1 MAPKMTNELRD
12 GTMDTP
18 LKFSNTLLSQFSF
31 ADVHVYTMNF
41 ARVSTV
47 IYEPSTSGERVINHC
62 LTNLPV
68 YVAADD
74 RLQFG
79 WNEQYIYRNFGLHQ
93 FEYHHILLI
102 SAMSE
107 CLPEVYVAA
116 VLSHLSDRHETEERI
131 KPTIESWTGIVRSM
145 NGVLTTSDFALMLD
159 QRMRLDPYRVTSG
172 HSTSCTNSLISPA
185 DFAKALDALG
195 KLSLERKGE
204 LTLVGGNFL
213 GWFATFTE
221 LFLDLEVHI
230 SSRDGQELYATHRG
244 GAASLHIIY
253 LDEVGSTLAPSLESK
268 ISETLTLTIMC
279 PPDAEEN
286 TVPRIPFTGRVRWEG
301 LLSMVFESSFNRIAH
316 QDSKCFVQSVG
327 GVARSFQLLAEDP
340 ETPDDM
346 ISQDNRL
353 NPASWGMGLIQT
365 LCNWFPEM
373 RHLQGRLERLQRLD
387 RTAAFGKCDEGA
399 HGFTKLCGCTICGGL
414 PYLGPNG
421 EWVTPQIGIGT
432 DPPPY
437 DKGLPQSFCLLAI
450 METILNLALAM
461 SRITVVPNV
470 YPSRAGILCIYQRQ
484 VRKLLYAKGRVA
496 SIEFDRVKTL
506 FLNDWNAGY
515 SRRLRTAAALFSGS
529 WPETDL
535 PENLCALRH
544 EGISAYVMDIQYG
557 EKSSKHRRDKDV
569 IRVMPGH
576 IAFRQKAYSRVTTGS
591 PKDIKYGD
599 YSWEEVSVDHM
610 ERKLY
615 FK

>member
-1 MAPKMTNELRD
+1 MAPKVTNELRD
-12 GTMDTP
+12 GTMDMP
-18 LKFSNTLLSQFSF
+18 LAFSNRLLSQFSF
-31 ADVHVYTMNF
+31 AGVHVYTMNF

-93 FEYHHILLI
+93 FEYHHMLLI

-107 CLPEVYVAA
+107 CLPEAYVAA

-159 QRMRLDPYRVTSG
+159 QRMRLDPYRVISG
-172 HSTSCTNSLISPA
+172 HSTSCTNSLIPPA

-195 KLSLERKGE
+195 KLSIERKGE

-221 LFLDLEVHI
+221 LFLDINVHI
-230 SSRDGQELYATHRG
+230 SSRDGQELYATRG
-244 GAASLHIIY
+244 GSRASLRLIY
-253 LDEVGSTLAPSLESK
+253 LDEMDATLAPSLESK
-268 ISETLTLTIMC
+268 TSETLTLTIMC

-286 TVPRIPFTGRVRWEG
+286 TIPRIPFTGRVGWEG
-301 LLSMVFESSFNRIAH
+301 LLPKVFESSFNRIAH

-327 GVARSFQLLAEDP
+327 GVARGFQLLAEDP

-387 RTAAFGKCDEGA
+387 RMGAHAKCDEGA
-399 HGFTKLCGCTICGGL
+399 SGFTRLCGCMICGGL
-414 PYLGPNG
+414 PYLGPDG
-421 EWVTPQIGIGT
+421 QWITPPSNDSQ
-432 DPPPY
+432 PPPY
-437 DKGLPQSFCLLAI
+437 DGGLPKSFCLLAI

-461 SRITVVPNV
+461 SRITVVPAV

-484 VRKLLYAKGRVA
+484 VRKLLDAKAKVNPPK
-496 SIEFDRVKTL
+496 FDRLKTL

-515 SRRLRTAAALFSGS
+515 SRRLQNAVAMFSGS

-544 EGISAYVMDIQYG
+544 EGICAYVMDIQYG
-557 EKSSKHRRDKDV
+557 DKSSKHRRDKDV
-569 IRVMPGH
+569 IRVIPGH
-576 IAFRQKAYSRVTTGS
+576 VAFRQKAYSRVTTG
-591 PKDIKYGD
+591 PPQGLKYGN

-610 ERKLY
+610 ARKLY